1 MLGACYIRTGNILL
15 CMLLHTAHDMLNFML
30 VEVTDSIWISY
41 DMITSI
47 IIGVIGLAVGTYL
60 IRKSVRA
67 DIVEVWKERWNRV

>member
-1 MLGACYIRTGNILL
+1 
-15 CMLLHTAHDMLNFML
+15 ML

-41 DMITSI
+41 DMITSII

-67 DIVEVWKERWNRV
+67 DIVGVWKERWNRV